1 MLREQRFDTFSNF
14 YDTDTSF
21 SKLICEC
28 GSCIDIIENNQNS
41 DLFIESENNKSFI
54 KKIVDKIKKVIQNII
69 DKITQ
74 FFNKNK
80 IEKIVKDNPDLKN
93 VEIDIPDYEK
103 ISKEADTTMK
113 KIDKAESKE
122 EVSNLVD
129 KFKSNKKKII
139 AGAGLTLTLS
149 ASLLIIKKIKNKN
162 NDKRRELDRIF
173 KEAMNSDDILMQKT
187 LGKLNIISDEM
198 SAELQAADKAMKK
211 IVDEATKKIEKEK
224 TNNDKNKGMRRN
236 LTEEEKKK
244 ALEWNKQITKEFRK

>member
-1 MLREQRFDTFSNF
+1 MLREDRFEVFSDF

-28 GSCIDIIENNQNS
+28 GSCVNMIENTQES
-41 DLFIESENNKSFI
+41 DLFIESENQKSFI
-54 KKIVDKIKKVIQNII
+54 KKIVDRIKKVIQTII
-69 DKITQ
+69 DKISQ

-80 IEKIVKDNPDLKN
+80 IDTIMKDNPELKD

-103 ISKEADTTMK
+103 ISKEADVTMK
-113 KIDKAESKE
+113 KIDKANSKE
-122 EVSNLVD
+122 EVNTLVD

-139 AGAGLTLTLS
+139 AGAALTLTLS
-149 ASLLIIKKIKNKN
+149 SSLLIIKKIKNKN

-187 LGKLNIISDEM
+187 LGKLNITSDEM
-198 SAELQAADKAMKK
+198 SAELQAVDKAMKK
-211 IVDEATKKIEKEK
+211 IVDEA

>member
-41 DLFIESENNKSFI
+41 DLFIESENNKSFM

-103 ISKEADTTMK
+103 ISKEADVTMK
-113 KIDKAESKE
+113 KIDKANSKE
-122 EVSNLVD
+122 EVNTLVD

-139 AGAGLTLTLS
+139 AGATLTLTLS
-149 ASLLIIKKIKNKN
+149 SSLLIIKKIKNKN

-211 IVDEATKKIEKEK
+211 IVDEATEATKKIVDEA
-224 TNNDKNKGMRRN
+224 T
-236 LTEEEKKK
+236 KKD
-244 ALEWNKQITKEFRK
+244 

>member
-1 MLREQRFDTFSNF
+1 M
-14 YDTDTSF
+14 
-21 SKLICEC
+21 
-28 GSCIDIIENNQNS
+28 
-41 DLFIESENNKSFI
+41 
-54 KKIVDKIKKVIQNII
+54 IQNII

-103 ISKEADTTMK
+103 ISKESDVTMK
-113 KIDKAESKE
+113 KIDKANSKE
-122 EVSNLVD
+122 EVNTLVD

-139 AGAGLTLTLS
+139 AGATLTLTLS
-149 ASLLIIKKIKNKN
+149 SSLLIIKKIKNKN

-211 IVDEATKKIEKEK
+211 IVDEATEATKK
-224 TNNDKNKGMRRN
+224 D
-236 LTEEEKKK
+236 
-244 ALEWNKQITKEFRK
+244 

>member
-103 ISKEADTTMK
+103 ISKEADVTMK
-113 KIDKAESKE
+113 KIDKANSKE
-122 EVSNLVD
+122 EVNTLVD

-139 AGAGLTLTLS
+139 AGATLTLTLS
-149 ASLLIIKKIKNKN
+149 SSLLIIKKIKNKN

-211 IVDEATKKIEKEK
+211 IVDEATEATKKIVDEA
-224 TNNDKNKGMRRN
+224 T
-236 LTEEEKKK
+236 KKD
-244 ALEWNKQITKEFRK
+244 